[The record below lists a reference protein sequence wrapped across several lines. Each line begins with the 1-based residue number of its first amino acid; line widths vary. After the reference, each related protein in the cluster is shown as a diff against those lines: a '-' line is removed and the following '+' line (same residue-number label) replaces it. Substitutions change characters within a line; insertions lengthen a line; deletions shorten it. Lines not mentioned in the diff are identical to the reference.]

1 MSGKRCIPP
10 PSSFPKRCR
19 TDTTSIPKASV
30 CNKTPLKP
38 SKIGIARRKDHE
50 VRRPT
55 RGAGNCFNL
64 ARDISSEITAPTETS
79 QQLTKLQNENKM
91 YKEELRKIKEIVI
104 KCDEKR
110 KELEEQLQK
119 EQLKHGE
126 TIDFLG
132 SKQKSAEAEH
142 NELRKQVNS
151 LAEKI
156 RSFHL
161 HPVTLEPLFSPAEEE
176 ELRQQRQKVR
186 QKNDKFIEEQ
196 EKELDLL
203 TDMYSECLSMIGSI
217 NVKPLYPVD

>member
-55 RGAGNCFNL
+55 R
-64 ARDISSEITAPTETS
+64 APTETS